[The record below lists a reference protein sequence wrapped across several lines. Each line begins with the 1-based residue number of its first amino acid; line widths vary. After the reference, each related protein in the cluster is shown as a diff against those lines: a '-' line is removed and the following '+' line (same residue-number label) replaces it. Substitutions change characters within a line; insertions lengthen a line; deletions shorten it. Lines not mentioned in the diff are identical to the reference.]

1 MKKPISA
8 FLLILSMLPA
18 LTACGG
24 YDYSAHISEAK
35 SDLFCAETDEFT
47 VTVSCV
53 SREYPYVAD
62 GITCPMNSVME
73 VSLVPAKSQICDYEV
88 YLLGETT
95 WGGETSFRTY
105 AGDYF
110 YSESVRKF
118 PEGSFTVQIKWEDET
133 RELTATSVKN
143 EKTLSANEILEY
155 AIKAEKETVKQ
166 MTRDGNFLGEFYIRL
181 LRRNI
186 NYYYVGITDLNG
198 TTVSLLLDSETGE
211 VLAKR
216 GG

>member
-73 VSLVPAKSQICDYEV
+73 VSLVPAKPQICDYEV

-118 PEGSFTVQIKWEDET
+118 PEGSVTVQIKWEDET

-143 EKTLSANEILEY
+143 EKTLSVNEILEY

>member
-1 MKKPISA
+1 
-8 FLLILSMLPA
+8 MLPA

-73 VSLVPAKSQICDYEV
+73 VSLVPAKPQICDYEV

-118 PEGSFTVQIKWEDET
+118 PEGSVTVQIKWEDET

-143 EKTLSANEILEY
+143 EKTLSVNEILEY

>member
-1 MKKPISA
+1 
-8 FLLILSMLPA
+8 MLPA

-73 VSLVPAKSQICDYEV
+73 VSLVPAKPQICDYEV

-118 PEGSFTVQIKWEDET
+118 PEGSVTVQIKWEDET

-143 EKTLSANEILEY
+143 EKTLSVNEILEY

-166 MTRDGNFLGEFYIRL
+166 MTCDGNFLGEFYIRL

>member
-1 MKKPISA
+1 
-8 FLLILSMLPA
+8 MLPA

-118 PEGSFTVQIKWEDET
+118 PEGSVTVQIKWEDET

-143 EKTLSANEILEY
+143 EKTLSVNEILEY

>member
-1 MKKPISA
+1 
-8 FLLILSMLPA
+8 MLPA

-47 VTVSCV
+47 VTV

-118 PEGSFTVQIKWEDET
+118 PEGSVTVQIKWEDET

-143 EKTLSANEILEY
+143 EKTLSVNEILEY

>member
-1 MKKPISA
+1 
-8 FLLILSMLPA
+8 
-18 LTACGG
+18 
-24 YDYSAHISEAK
+24 
-35 SDLFCAETDEFT
+35 
-47 VTVSCV
+47 
-53 SREYPYVAD
+53 
-62 GITCPMNSVME
+62 ME

-118 PEGSFTVQIKWEDET
+118 PEGSVTVQIKWEDET

-143 EKTLSANEILEY
+143 EKTLSVNEILEY

>member
-1 MKKPISA
+1 
-8 FLLILSMLPA
+8 MLPA

-35 SDLFCAETDEFT
+35 SDLCCAETDEFT

-118 PEGSFTVQIKWEDET
+118 PEGSVTVQIKWEDET

-143 EKTLSANEILEY
+143 EKTLSVNEILEY

>member
-118 PEGSFTVQIKWEDET
+118 PEGNVTVQIKWEDET

-143 EKTLSANEILEY
+143 EKTLSVNEILEY

>member
-1 MKKPISA
+1 M
-8 FLLILSMLPA
+8 
-18 LTACGG
+18 
-24 YDYSAHISEAK
+24 
-35 SDLFCAETDEFT
+35 
-47 VTVSCV
+47 
-53 SREYPYVAD
+53 
-62 GITCPMNSVME
+62 
-73 VSLVPAKSQICDYEV
+73 V
-88 YLLGETT
+88 YLTFFKQEKYLHEK
-95 WGGETSFRTY
+95 EH
-105 AGDYF
+105 
-110 YSESVRKF
+110 K
-118 PEGSFTVQIKWEDET
+118 EGL
-133 RELTATSVKN
+133 RL
-143 EKTLSANEILEY
+143 LEY

>member
-1 MKKPISA
+1 
-8 FLLILSMLPA
+8 MLPA

-35 SDLFCAETDEFT
+35 SDLFCAEPDEFT

-118 PEGSFTVQIKWEDET
+118 PEGSVTVQIKWEDET

-143 EKTLSANEILEY
+143 EKTLSVNEILEY

>member
-118 PEGSFTVQIKWEDET
+118 PEGSVTVQIKWEDET

-143 EKTLSANEILEY
+143 EKTLSVNEILEY

>member
-73 VSLVPAKSQICDYEV
+73 VSLVPAKPQICDYEV

-118 PEGSFTVQIKWEDET
+118 PEGSVTVQIKWEDET

-143 EKTLSANEILEY
+143 EKTLSVNEILEY
-155 AIKAEKETVKQ
+155 AIKTEKETVKQ

>member
-73 VSLVPAKSQICDYEV
+73 VSLVPAKPQICDYEV

-118 PEGSFTVQIKWEDET
+118 PEGSVTVQIKWEDET

-143 EKTLSANEILEY
+143 EKTLSVNEILEY

-166 MTRDGNFLGEFYIRL
+166 MTCDGNFLGEFYIRL

>member
-118 PEGSFTVQIKWEDET
+118 PEGSVTVQIKWEDET

-143 EKTLSANEILEY
+143 EKTLSVNEILEY

-166 MTRDGNFLGEFYIRL
+166 MTCDGNFLGEFYIRL

>member
-73 VSLVPAKSQICDYEV
+73 VSLVPAKPQICDYEV
-88 YLLGETT
+88 YLLGVTT

-110 YSESVRKF
+110 YSESVRDRK
-118 PEGSFTVQIKWEDET
+118 
-133 RELTATSVKN
+133 SV
-143 EKTLSANEILEY
+143 
-155 AIKAEKETVKQ
+155 V
-166 MTRDGNFLGEFYIRL
+166 
-181 LRRNI
+181 
-186 NYYYVGITDLNG
+186 
-198 TTVSLLLDSETGE
+198 
-211 VLAKR
+211 
-216 GG
+216 

>member
-24 YDYSAHISEAK
+24 YDYSAHISAAK

-118 PEGSFTVQIKWEDET
+118 PEGSVTVQIKWEDET

-143 EKTLSANEILEY
+143 EKTLSVNEILEY

>member
-73 VSLVPAKSQICDYEV
+73 VSLVPAKPQICDYEV

-95 WGGETSFRTY
+95 WGGETCFRTY

-118 PEGSFTVQIKWEDET
+118 PEGSVTVQIKWEDET

-143 EKTLSANEILEY
+143 EKTLSVNEILEY

>member
-118 PEGSFTVQIKWEDET
+118 PEGSVTVQIKWENET

-143 EKTLSANEILEY
+143 EKTLSVNEILEY

>member
-1 MKKPISA
+1 MCS
-8 FLLILSMLPA
+8 
-18 LTACGG
+18 
-24 YDYSAHISEAK
+24 
-35 SDLFCAETDEFT
+35 SDL
-47 VTVSCV
+47 
-53 SREYPYVAD
+53 
-62 GITCPMNSVME
+62 
-73 VSLVPAKSQICDYEV
+73 
-88 YLLGETT
+88 
-95 WGGETSFRTY
+95 
-105 AGDYF
+105 
-110 YSESVRKF
+110 VRKF
-118 PEGSFTVQIKWEDET
+118 PEGSVTVQIKWEDET

-143 EKTLSANEILEY
+143 EKTLSVNEILEY